1 MHFAA
6 ADSLSSIYVLRDLE
20 IILLV
25 MLFAGLLF
33 HGVKRLCFP
42 KPSPVYVEKNI
53 PLPPPLPPLETDFA
67 IPLPPPPPL
76 PGNNTQSARKFGIDV
91 SHFTPWDFL
100 VCFIVLAMF
109 LASPFVAATSAGIEA
124 ASEAT
129 KSPPLSGLIQ
139 AVAVYGLLTALILA
153 MLQWVGG
160 RSPVE
165 VFGLNRVSQPA
176 TFAFILIGASIAIFC
191 ILLISS
197 SSIDF
202 LERLFGEIETQA
214 PVKSLQEEESMLN
227 KLYLIAGAIILA
239 PLFEELVFRG
249 YFYGI
254 LKKYTDPMFSAFIT
268 GGIFAVI
275 HVNIPSIL
283 PLWFL
288 GIFLA
293 LAYEASRSLWVPIGI
308 HALFNATTIAMI
320 FLSKGED
327 AERAVEIAPAWLT
340 LFFQ

>member
-53 PLPPPLPPLETDFA
+53 PLPAPLAPLETNFQ
-67 IPLPPPPPL
+67 IPPPPPL
-76 PGNNTQSARKFGIDV
+76 PGKKTQPARNFGIDV

-109 LASPFVAATSAGIEA
+109 LAQPFFAETPAAIEA
-124 ASEAT
+124 ATEASEKT
-129 KSPPLSGLIQ
+129 PLSSLI
-139 AVAVYGLLTALILA
+139 ATVGVYGMLAALILS

-165 VFGLNRVSQPA
+165 IFGLNRVSQPA
-176 TFAFILIGASIAIFC
+176 TFAFILIGASIAICC
-191 ILLISS
+191 ILLISNS
-197 SSIDF
+197 SMDY
-202 LERLFGEIETQA
+202 LEQLFGEIETQA

-227 KLYLIAGAIILA
+227 KLYLIAAAVIVA

-254 LKKYTDPMFSAFIT
+254 LKKYTDPMFSAFIS

-275 HVNIPSIL
+275 HVNVPSIL
-283 PLWFL
+283 PLWFF

>member
-1 MHFAA
+1 M
-6 ADSLSSIYVLRDLE
+6 DYLE
-20 IILLV
+20 
-25 MLFAGLLF
+25 
-33 HGVKRLCFP
+33 
-42 KPSPVYVEKNI
+42 
-53 PLPPPLPPLETDFA
+53 
-67 IPLPPPPPL
+67 
-76 PGNNTQSARKFGIDV
+76 Q
-91 SHFTPWDFL
+91 
-100 VCFIVLAMF
+100 
-109 LASPFVAATSAGIEA
+109 
-124 ASEAT
+124 
-129 KSPPLSGLIQ
+129 
-139 AVAVYGLLTALILA
+139 
-153 MLQWVGG
+153 
-160 RSPVE
+160 
-165 VFGLNRVSQPA
+165 
-176 TFAFILIGASIAIFC
+176 
-191 ILLISS
+191 
-197 SSIDF
+197 
-202 LERLFGEIETQA
+202 LFGEIETQA

-227 KLYLIAGAIILA
+227 KLYLIAAAVIVA

-283 PLWFL
+283 PLWFF

-340 LFFQ
+340 SFFQ